1 MTKFVFCSEVP
12 EEMLED
18 LEGCNFPCNDEG
30 VFYEYMV
37 AVEDDMV
44 NLFDSIGRSVP
55 IDITQIDQVIDAL
68 ITARGL
74 MLTPN
79 LPDTYVQS
87 DMGC

>member
-1 MTKFVFCSEVP
+1 MPTKFVFCSETP

-18 LEGCNFPCNDEG
+18 CQCGIPADNG
-30 VFYEYMV
+30 TMYEFMLMV
-37 AVEDDMV
+37 EEDTV
-44 NLFDSIGRSVP
+44 SIHDSIGRFVP

-79 LPDTYVQS
+79 LPDTYV
-87 DMGC
+87 DD